1 MYFVFVSKQ
10 AAMLLDEL
18 TQHVSERYF
27 SHYINPNLL
36 AAIYAATGR
45 KMAPIDSTVYNDG
58 EHNDENAKKI
68 GNGDYRNA
76 QPRQQQGKNHAYA
89 EEIDDNLDY
98 GSVDD

>member
-1 MYFVFVSKQ
+1 
-10 AAMLLDEL
+10 MLLDEL
-18 TQHVSERYF
+18 QEHISERYF

-45 KMAPIDSTVYNDG
+45 KMAPLDQPPDSTTYDDDDG
-58 EHNDENAKKI
+58 NNNENRKI
-68 GNGDYRNA
+68 GGNDDYPNDRR
-76 QPRQQQGKNHAYA
+76 RQQQGQLGKSHMYA